1 MKEQTLKLILPTRW
15 GSYFLNRDASGLDPE
30 DKREA
35 DACLAWIRSDL
46 CGGSTFWCADCGDEE
61 GFRWGNDWNGNGD
74 ETARFTFR
82 FLRPVDV
89 WREVW
94 REMRRNGRGG
104 DFIEWRREWS
114 PVARGCL
121 TARET
126 WATPLPP
133 ARERLDSWK
142 AKKRNA
148 EALK

>member
-1 MKEQTLKLILPTRW
+1 MKEQTVKVVLPARWASYLI
-15 GSYFLNRDASGLDPE
+15 NRDSSGMFPQELNE
-30 DKREA
+30 VRE
-35 DACLAWIRSDL
+35 CLAWIRHDL
-46 CGGSTFWCADCGDEE
+46 CGGAAPWCAACHDRDD
-61 GFRWGNDWNGNGD
+61 FSWGNDWNGAGGA
-74 ETARFTFR
+74 TATFTFR

-114 PVARGCL
+114 PVARACL